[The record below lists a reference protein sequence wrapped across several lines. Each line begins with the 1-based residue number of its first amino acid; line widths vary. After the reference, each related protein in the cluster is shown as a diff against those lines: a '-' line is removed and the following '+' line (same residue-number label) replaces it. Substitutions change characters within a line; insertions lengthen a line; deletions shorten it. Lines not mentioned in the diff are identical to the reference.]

1 MAGDSCYVNSN
12 KISNLYLLMSR
23 IIFAT
28 ARLGNPGCLAS
39 KNLILSII
47 TFCLC
52 LGGTPRSLGTVDV
65 LLLFD

>member
-1 MAGDSCYVNSN
+1 MVGDGCYVIPS
-12 KISNLYLLMSR
+12 KISTLYVLMPR
-23 IIFAT
+23 RIFAI
-28 ARLGNPGCLAS
+28 AHLGNPGCLAS

-52 LGGTPRSLGTVDV
+52 LKGSPRSLGTVDV

>member
-1 MAGDSCYVNSN
+1 MVGDGCYVIPS
-12 KISNLYLLMSR
+12 KISNLYVLMPR
-23 IIFAT
+23 IFSAIAH
-28 ARLGNPGCLAS
+28 LGNAGCLAS

-52 LGGTPRSLGTVDV
+52 LESTPRSLGIVDV